1 MPRRSRSP
9 AGARPRENERGVVGG
24 IEAIPFG
31 LLIFVSGALLI
42 ANAWAVVDAKMATDS
57 ASREAVRYLVES
69 NGDTTGALAIGNEAF
84 QNHVGHTDRLITD
97 VVVQGSDI
105 GGGFARC
112 ARVAVTYQ
120 YTTRAV
126 SVPLLG
132 GWGSG
137 ITVTSTHSEIVD
149 PYRAGLG
156 EDSLC

>member
-1 MPRRSRSP
+1 MSRRSHRRIV
-9 AGARPRENERGVVGG
+9 ARPRENERGVVGG

-57 ASREAVRYLVES
+57 ASREAARYLVES
-69 NGDTTGALAIGNEAF
+69 NGDTAGAVAIGNEAF
-84 QNHVGHTDRLITD
+84 ENHVGHTDRLTSD

-112 ARVAVTYQ
+112 ARVSVTYQ
-120 YTTRAV
+120 YTTRAI

-137 ITVTSTHSEIVD
+137 ISVTSTHSEIVD